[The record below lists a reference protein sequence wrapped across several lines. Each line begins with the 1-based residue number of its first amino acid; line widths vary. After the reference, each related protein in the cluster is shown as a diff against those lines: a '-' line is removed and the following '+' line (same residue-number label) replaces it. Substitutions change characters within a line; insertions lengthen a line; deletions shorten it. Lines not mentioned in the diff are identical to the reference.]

1 MSVSEILNVFEA
13 KAIEKYGSVFQMSK
27 KSKIHYNIL
36 MRYRNKPGDV
46 RLSTL
51 IKIFEKLDL
60 KIEVSLN

>member
-1 MSVSEILNVFEA
+1 MNVSEILNVFEA
-13 KAIEKYGSVFQMSK
+13 KAIEKYGSVFKMSK
-27 KSKIHYNIL
+27 QANINYNIL

-51 IKIFEKLDL
+51 IKILDKLDL